1 MRLTEILQPLHS
13 TNSLTT
19 ETGVHR
25 QSVQIPANWG
35 QGRAAYGGLVAAL
48 MQTHLQQ
55 QLSEGRPL
63 RAAHIAFIGPAAV
76 GDAILESR
84 LLRAGKSA
92 LQAEVRLLQN
102 DAVIATL
109 QASFGA
115 DRASQ
120 LIEPAPLRPTMKG
133 PEDCPAL
140 PYIPGLMPEFTQHFD
155 MRWSEGGLPFSGHAS
170 ANMKGWIRLREG
182 EAGEQAIDPA
192 VVLALVDAWP
202 PSVVARCNGPA
213 NLSTMTWA
221 VGYRP
226 VNEIVNADGWW
237 AYQADTLSSS
247 DGYAHIRS
255 TLWTPNGE
263 AIAMSQQTVAI
274 FY

>member
-1 MRLTEILQPLHS
+1 MRFSHILQPLQQNEQLAH
-13 TNSLTT
+13 
-19 ETGVHR
+19 EAGACR
-25 QSVQIPANWG
+25 QAVVIPAGWG

-48 MQTHLQQ
+48 LQTHLQQ
-55 QLSEGRPL
+55 RQGEGRPL
-63 RAAHIAFIGPAAV
+63 RAAHIAFIGPATV

-92 LQAEVRLLQN
+92 LQAEVRLLQG
-102 DAVIATL
+102 DAVIAML

-120 LIEPAPLRPTMKG
+120 LIEPAPLRPAMKA
-133 PEDCPAL
+133 PEDCQAL
-140 PYIPGLMPEFTQHFD
+140 PYIAGLTPEFTQHFD
-155 MRWSEGGLPFSGHAS
+155 LRWSEGGLPFSGHAS
-170 ANMKGWIRLREG
+170 PHMKGWIRLRDADD
-182 EAGEQAIDPA
+182 AGTIDPA
-192 VVLALVDAWP
+192 LVLALVDAWP
-202 PSVVARCNGPA
+202 PAVVARCNGPA

-226 VNEIVNADGWW
+226 VNEAVRADGWW
-237 AYQADTLSSS
+237 AYQADTLSSG

-255 TLWTPNGE
+255 TLWTPGGE
-263 AIAMSQQTVAI
+263 AIAMSQQTVAV

>member
-1 MRLTEILQPLHS
+1 MRFHEILQQSGHL
-13 TNSLTT
+13 
-19 ETGVHR
+19 ERAADVCR
-25 QSVQIPANWG
+25 QSIAIPASWG

-48 MQTHLQQ
+48 LQTHLQQ
-55 QLSEGRPL
+55 QQGEGRPL
-63 RAAHIAFIGPAAV
+63 RAAHIAFIGPATV

-92 LQAEVRLLQN
+92 LQAEVRLLQDN
-102 DAVIATL
+102 AVVATL

-115 DRASQ
+115 DRTSQ
-120 LIEPAPLRPTMKG
+120 LNEPAPARPIMKA
-133 PEDCPAL
+133 PEDCQAL
-140 PYIPGLMPEFTQHFD
+140 PYIAGLMPEFTQHFD

-170 ANMKGWIRLREG
+170 ANMKGWIRLRET
-182 EAGEQAIDPA
+182 EDAGVIDPA
-192 VVLALVDAWP
+192 LVLALVDAWP

-221 VGYRP
+221 SGYRP
-226 VNEIVNADGWW
+226 VTEAISADGWW
-237 AYQADTLSSS
+237 AYQADTLSCG

-255 TLWTPNGE
+255 TLWTPAGE
-263 AIAMSQQTVAI
+263 AVAFSQQTVAV

>member
-1 MRLTEILQPLHS
+1 MRFSNILQQQG
-13 TNSLTT
+13 SL
-19 ETGVHR
+19 ERDDAICR
-25 QSVQIPANWG
+25 QAVVIPAGWG

-48 MQTHLQQ
+48 LQTHLQQ
-55 QLSEGRPL
+55 QQGEGRPL
-63 RAAHIAFIGPAAV
+63 RAAHIAFIGPATV
-76 GDAILESR
+76 GDAMLESR

-92 LQAEVRLLQN
+92 LQAEVRLLQG
-102 DAVIATL
+102 DAVVATL

-120 LIEPAPLRPTMKG
+120 LDEPAPARPVMRG
-133 PEDCPAL
+133 PEECQAL
-140 PYIPGLMPEFTQHFD
+140 PYIAGLMPEFTQHFD

-170 ANMKGWIRLREG
+170 ANMKGWIRLRET
-182 EAGEQAIDPA
+182 EDAGAIDPA
-192 VVLALVDAWP
+192 LVLALVDAWP
-202 PSVVARCNGPA
+202 PAVVARCNGPA

-226 VNEIVNADGWW
+226 VNEAISADGWW

-263 AIAMSQQTVAI
+263 AIAFSQQTVAV

>member
-1 MRLTEILQPLHS
+1 MRFSDILQPVQQNEH
-13 TNSLTT
+13 LTGDGDT
-19 ETGVHR
+19 CR
-25 QSVQIPANWG
+25 QAVVIPAGWG

-48 MQTHLQQ
+48 LQTHLQQ
-55 QLSEGRPL
+55 QQGESRPL
-63 RAAHIAFIGPAAV
+63 RAAHIAFIGPATV
-76 GDAILESR
+76 GDAIVESR

-92 LQAEVRLLQN
+92 LQAEVRLLQG

-120 LIEPAPLRPTMKG
+120 LIEPAPARPEMKG
-133 PEDCPAL
+133 PEACPSL
-140 PYIPGLMPEFTQHFD
+140 PYIAGLMPEFTQHFD

-170 ANMKGWIRLREG
+170 ANMKGWIRLRDSAD
-182 EAGEQAIDPA
+182 AGTIDPA
-192 VVLALVDAWP
+192 LVLALVDAWP
-202 PSVVARCNGPA
+202 PAVVARCNGLA

-226 VNEIVNADGWW
+226 VSDVFSADGWW

-255 TLWTPNGE
+255 TLWTPGGE
-263 AIAMSQQTVAI
+263 AIAMSQQTVAV

>member
-1 MRLTEILQPLHS
+1 MRFSEILLPLQS
-13 TNSLTT
+13 GESCTRD
-19 ETGVHR
+19 GAVCR
-25 QSVQIPANWG
+25 QHILIPANWG

-48 MQTHLQQ
+48 LQTHLQQ
-55 QLSEGRPL
+55 QQGEGRPL

-84 LLRAGKSA
+84 QLRAGKSA
-92 LQAEVRLLQN
+92 LQAEVRLLQG
-102 DAVIATL
+102 DAVVATL

-115 DRASQ
+115 DRPSQ
-120 LIEPAPLRPTMKG
+120 LNEPAPPRPVMKT
-133 PEDCPAL
+133 PDDCTAF
-140 PYIPGLMPEFTQHFD
+140 PYIAGLMPEFTQHFD
-155 MRWSEGGLPFSGHAS
+155 MRWSEGGLPFSGHES
-170 ANMKGWIRLREG
+170 PNMKGWIRLRDTSD
-182 EAGEQAIDPA
+182 ADTIDPA
-192 VVLALVDAWP
+192 LVLALVDAWP
-202 PSVVARCNGPA
+202 PAVVARCNGLA

-221 VGYRP
+221 SAYRP
-226 VNEIVNADGWW
+226 LNEAIRADGWW

-263 AIAMSQQTVAI
+263 AIAFGQQTVAV